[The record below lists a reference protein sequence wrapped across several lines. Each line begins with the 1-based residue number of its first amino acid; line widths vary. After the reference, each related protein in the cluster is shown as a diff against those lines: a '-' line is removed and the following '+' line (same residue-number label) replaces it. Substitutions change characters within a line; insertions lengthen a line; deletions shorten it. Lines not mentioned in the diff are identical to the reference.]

1 VTAVAGAACISSS
14 AVVMQLAG
22 SSPSMTAL
30 ARCAFALPVL
40 GLLAWRERRRGAAV
54 MTARSRWLA
63 RVAGVFL
70 AGDLILWS
78 HSIADIGAGL
88 GTVVT
93 NLQVVLVALLAWAV
107 LGERPHGS
115 LLAALP
121 VMLGGL
127 VLVGGLAGNGAY
139 GSHPVMGAVFGLGVA
154 VLYAVYILMLRQ
166 ATADR
171 AMSAERAPVVAP
183 LLQATI
189 GAAFGSAV
197 LGLVLRDFRLGPA
210 WPALGWLVLLALT
223 SQVVGWLLITMS
235 MPGLP
240 AWLVG
245 VLLLVQ
251 PAGSL
256 ALSAVFL
263 GEHPSGLQLVGVAV
277 ILTGVLI
284 AASSGGRNARR
295 GGRAE
300 RPDSRRRTVSQ
311 PVPGIDR

>member
-1 VTAVAGAACISSS
+1 
-14 AVVMQLAG
+14 
-22 SSPSMTAL
+22 MTAL
-30 ARCAFALPVL
+30 GRCAFALPVL
-40 GLLAWRERRRGAAV
+40 AVLAWRERCRGAAA
-54 MTARSRWLA
+54 MTARNRWLA
-63 RVAGVFL
+63 RIAGVLL

-78 HSIADIGAGL
+78 HSIADIGPGL

-93 NLQVVLVALLAWAV
+93 NLEVVLVALLAWAF
-107 LGERPHGS
+107 LGERPRGS

-127 VLVGGLAGNGAY
+127 ILVGGLAGTGGY
-139 GSHPVMGAVFGLGVA
+139 GSHPAMGVVFGLGVA

-166 ATADR
+166 ATSDR
-171 AMSAERAPVVAP
+171 TVRGLDLGRAPVVAP

-189 GAAFGSAV
+189 GATVGSAV

-223 SQVVGWLLITMS
+223 SQVLGWLLITMS

-256 ALSAVFL
+256 ILSAVFL
-263 GEHPSGLQLVGVAV
+263 GERPSGLQLVGVAV
-277 ILTGVLI
+277 MLAGVLI
-284 AASSGGRNARR
+284 AASGGGRNARR
-295 GGRAE
+295 GRRGRRE
-300 RPDSRRRTVSQ
+300 QQPDDLIQAVSQ
-311 PVPGIDR
+311 PVPDVDG

>member
-1 VTAVAGAACISSS
+1 
-14 AVVMQLAG
+14 
-22 SSPSMTAL
+22 MTAL
-30 ARCAFALPVL
+30 GRCAFALPILAV
-40 GLLAWRERRRGAAV
+40 LAWLERCRGADA
-54 MTARSRWLA
+54 MTTRSRWLA
-63 RVAGVFL
+63 RIAGVFL

-78 HSIADIGAGL
+78 HSIADIGPGL

-127 VLVGGLAGNGAY
+127 VLVGGLAGTGAH
-139 GSHPVMGAVFGLGVA
+139 GRHPALGVVFGLGVA

-166 ATADR
+166 ATGGR
-171 AMSAERAPVVAP
+171 AVSGAGRAPVVAP
-183 LLQATI
+183 LLQATV
-189 GAAFGSAV
+189 GATFGSIV
-197 LGLVLRDFRLGPA
+197 IGLVLRDFRLGPA

-256 ALSAVFL
+256 TLSAVFL
-263 GEHPSGLQLVGVAV
+263 NERPSWPQLVGVAV
-277 ILTGVLI
+277 MLAGVLI
-284 AASSGGRNARR
+284 AASGAGRNARR
-295 GGRAE
+295 SGRAE
-300 RPDSRRRTVSQ
+300 QPDLPHYGKGQRYRAPPVTEVRRNLR
-311 PVPGIDR
+311 

>member
-30 ARCAFALPVL
+30 GRCAFALPVL
-40 GLLAWRERRRGAAV
+40 GALAWRERRRGAAV

-63 RVAGVFL
+63 RIAEVFL

-93 NLQVVLVALLAWAV
+93 NLQVVLVALLAWAI
-107 LGERPHGS
+107 LGERPRGS

-127 VLVGGLAGNGAY
+127 VLVGGLAGTGGY
-139 GSHPVMGAVFGLGVA
+139 GTHPVTGVVFGLGVA

-171 AMSAERAPVVAP
+171 AVGLGRAPVVAP

-189 GAAFGSAV
+189 GAAVGSAV

-256 ALSAVFL
+256 TLSAVFL
-263 GEHPSGLQLVGVAV
+263 NERPSGLQLVGVAV
-277 ILTGVLI
+277 MLAGVLI
-284 AASSGGRNARR
+284 AASGQSRGAPRSARR
-295 GGRAE
+295 GARE
-300 RPDSRRRTVSQ
+300 EQ
-311 PVPGIDR
+311 P